1 MDECVVSVLIV
12 DDFEGWRAV
21 VGAALRRKL
30 GLCIIEE
37 VEDGLEAV
45 RKAEAVQPDLILLD
59 IGLPALNGI
68 EAARQIRSVS
78 PKSKVIFL
86 TENHSCD
93 VAEAALG
100 TGASGYVI
108 KSEFSCELI
117 PAVEAVLAGRQ
128 FLSAKLTALT
138 LDAEIT

>member
-1 MDECVVSVLIV
+1 MDEYAVSVLIV
-12 DDFEGWRAV
+12 DDFEEWRQL
-21 VGAALRRKL
+21 VGTALRKKL

-45 RKAEAVQPDLILLD
+45 QKAKGLQPDLILLD
-59 IGLPALNGI
+59 IGLPVLNGI

-93 VAEAALG
+93 VAQAALD

-108 KSEFSCELI
+108 KSAFSHELI
-117 PAVEAVLAGRQ
+117 SAVETVLKGKQ
-128 FLSAKLTALT
+128 FLSAKLRALS
-138 LDAEIT
+138 LEPQIT